1 MQAGSIRVFK
11 LISGE
16 EIIGEVFNHFDRS
29 IEIKSPATIM
39 LQQTERGVGVGL
51 MPYMAYATGN
61 INLYRT
67 AIASDA
73 EPDMKMVNE
82 YNRIFGSGIE
92 VVPASA
98 LAGIK

>member
-1 MQAGSIRVFK
+1 MKGIRVFK

-16 EIIGEVFNHFDRS
+16 EIIAEIFNHFDRH
-29 IEIKSPATIM
+29 IELKSPATIII
-39 LQQTERGVGVGL
+39 QQTQQGVGVGL

-61 INLYRT
+61 INLHRT

-73 EPDMKMVNE
+73 EPDQKMVNE

-98 LAGIK
+98 LASIK

>member
-1 MQAGSIRVFK
+1 MKGIRVFK

-16 EIIGEVFNHFDRS
+16 EIIGEIFNHFDRD
-29 IEIKSPATIM
+29 IEIKSPATIV
-39 LQQTERGVGVGL
+39 LQQTEKGVGVAL

-61 INLYRT
+61 ISLHRH
-67 AIASDA
+67 AIAADA
-73 EPDMKMVNE
+73 EPDVKLVNE

>member
-1 MQAGSIRVFK
+1 MKDVRVFK
-11 LISGE
+11 MISGE
-16 EIIGEVFNHFDRS
+16 EIIAEIFNNFDKC
-29 IEIKSPATIM
+29 IELKSPATIII
-39 LQQTERGVGVGL
+39 QQTEKGVGVGL

-61 INLYRT
+61 VNLYRH

-73 EPDMKMVNE
+73 EPDAKMINE

-98 LAGIK
+98 LAGLK

>member
-1 MQAGSIRVFK
+1 MTGIRVFK

-16 EIIGEVFNHFDRS
+16 EIIAEIFNHFERH
-29 IEIKSPATIM
+29 IELKSPATIM

-61 INLYRT
+61 INLHRT

-73 EPDMKMVNE
+73 EPDVKMINE
-82 YNRIFGSGIE
+82 YKRIFGSGID
-92 VVPASA
+92 VVSASA